1 MSRSTPYQPSLLRLL
16 HGLTALVILLALL
29 SSAWVYLSYD
39 KRLIQLSVP
48 KIPDIIGIHGTFGV
62 GLLLLLPLFALY
74 SFHLGQN
81 RLIGSNT
88 LPQLQR
94 LPRAAGRYALHRLVN
109 TVMLLAATFALIT
122 GRMMKEAWLPEG
134 RLTETWY
141 TLHLWAWVLMA
152 LALVFHLAA
161 ASWVGGVR
169 LLQSMLTWQTRDR
182 DTPRQWWQQIQS
194 IWKP

>member
-94 LPRAAGRYALHRLVN
+94 LPRPAGRYAFHRLVN

-134 RLTETWY
+134 QLTETWY

-152 LALVFHLAA
+152 LALVFHLVT

-169 LLQSMLTWQTRDR
+169 LLRSMLTWQTRDR

>member
-39 KRLIQLSVP
+39 QRLIQLSVP
-48 KIPDIIGIHGTFGV
+48 DIPDIIGIHGTFGV
-62 GLLLLLPLFALY
+62 GLLLLFPLFAVY

-88 LPQLQR
+88 LTRLTE
-94 LPRAAGRYALHRLVN
+94 LPRPAGRYALHRLVN
-109 TVMLLAATFALIT
+109 TVMLFAATLALIT
-122 GRMMKEAWLPEG
+122 GRMMQEAWLPEG
-134 RLTETWY
+134 ELAHTWY

-152 LALVFHLAA
+152 LALVCHLVAGV
-161 ASWVGGVR
+161 WVGGVS
-169 LLQSMLTWQTRDR
+169 LLRSMLTWQTRDR